1 MPVQSDKL
9 DFSQPEN
16 ELSKIAEQQRAKLFP
31 KNDFSPES
39 DSYSSVHPDALATGD
54 NKGRGNGIELD
65 VYSETIGTSSD
76 INARKEEL
84 KVNKYSQNNPY
95 YVVK

>member
-31 KNDFSPES
+31 RNDFSPES
-39 DSYSSVHPDALATGD
+39 DSYSAVHPDALSTGD

-65 VYSETIGTSSD
+65 VYSENIGTSSD

>member
-1 MPVQSDKL
+1 MAIQSDKL

-16 ELSKIAEQQRAKLFP
+16 ELSMIAEQQRAKLFP
-31 KNDFSPES
+31 RNDFSPES
-39 DSYSSVHPDALATGD
+39 DNYSSTHPDALANGD
-54 NKGRGNGIELD
+54 TIGRGNGVELD
-65 VYSETIGTSSD
+65 VYSENIGTSTD
-76 INARKEEL
+76 VNLRKEEL

>member
-1 MPVQSDKL
+1 MPVQSDKM

-16 ELSKIAEQQRAKLFP
+16 ELSMIAEQQRAKLFP

-54 NKGRGNGIELD
+54 NKGRGSGIELD
-65 VYSETIGTSSD
+65 VYSENIGTSSD

>member
-1 MPVQSDKL
+1 MAIQSDKL

-31 KNDFSPES
+31 RNDFSPES
-39 DSYSSVHPDALATGD
+39 DNYSAVHPDAIANGD
-54 NKGRGNGIELD
+54 TIGRGNGIELD
-65 VYSETIGTSSD
+65 VYSENIGTSTD
-76 INARKEEL
+76 VNLRKEEL

>member
-1 MPVQSDKL
+1 MPVQSDKM

-16 ELSKIAEQQRAKLFP
+16 ELSMIAEQQRAKLFP

-65 VYSETIGTSSD
+65 VYSENIGTSSD

>member
-31 KNDFSPES
+31 RNDFSPES
-39 DSYSSVHPDALATGD
+39 DSYSAIHPDALATGD

-65 VYSETIGTSSD
+65 VYSENIGTSSD

>member
-39 DSYSSVHPDALATGD
+39 DSYSSTHPDAIANGD
-54 NKGRGNGIELD
+54 TIGRGTGVELD
-65 VYSETIGTSSD
+65 VYSENIGTSTD
-76 INARKEEL
+76 VNLRKEEL

>member
-1 MPVQSDKL
+1 MPVQSDKM

-65 VYSETIGTSSD
+65 VYSENIGTSSD